1 MSENRG
7 EPVNVA
13 LLGYGYAGK
22 TFHAPLISNV
32 AGLTLAKVVSSSS
45 EKVLADFPNT
55 TVTANHDDV
64 FSDDSIDLIVI
75 ATPNDTHFDL
85 AKRALNAGKHV
96 VVDKPFTTTVDE
108 AKELIKLSEK
118 KNAVLSVF
126 HNRRWDADFLTIKKL
141 LEANTLG
148 EVMHFESHFDRYRP
162 EVRDRWR
169 EQAGAGTGI
178 WFDLGSHLL
187 DQVLQ
192 LFGKP
197 DSIFA
202 DLEQQRDNAS
212 AVDYFHATLHYGKRR
227 VILHG
232 SALVAADNPRFIL
245 HGKLGSFVKFGLD
258 TQEDSLKDGEKV
270 NVGNWGLDIRDGSLT
285 TYTGDKPQSTFVSTE
300 RGDYVAY
307 YEQVRSA
314 IRQNLPNPV
323 SAQDA
328 LAVMELL
335 ELGAASSSAGRLMS
349 YSPELAKKNG
359 R

>member
-1 MSENRG
+1 MVETKA
-7 EPVNVA
+7 VNVA

-22 TFHAPLISNV
+22 TFHAPLISSV
-32 AGLTLAKVVSSSS
+32 SGMTLAKVVSSSS
-45 EKVLADFPNT
+45 EKVLADYPNSS
-55 TVTANHDDV
+55 VTASHDEV
-64 FSDDSIDLIVI
+64 FADDSIDLVVI

-85 AKRALNAGKHV
+85 AKRALNAAKHV

-108 AKELIKLSEK
+108 AKELIKLAEK
-118 KNAVLSVF
+118 QNRILSVF

-141 LEANTLG
+141 LESNVLG

-162 EVRDRWR
+162 QVRDRWR

-202 DLEQQRDNAS
+202 DLELQRDNA
-212 AVDYFHATLHYGKRR
+212 AAIDYFHAILSYGKRR

-232 SALVAADNPRFIL
+232 SALVAADNARFTV

-270 NVGNWGLDIRDGSLT
+270 NVGNWGLDTRDGSLT
-285 TYTGDKPQSTFVSTE
+285 TYNGDKPQNSFLTTE
-300 RGDYVAY
+300 RGDYVAF

-314 IRQNLPNPV
+314 ITQGSPNPV
-323 SAQDA
+323 TANDA
-328 LAVMELL
+328 LMVMELL
-335 ELGAASSSAGRLMS
+335 ELGITSSNTRKAMS
-349 YSPELAKKNG
+349 YTEELHRKV
-359 R
+359 